1 MRLTNDAAA
10 SEDAHQQLVAILA
23 NELCQPLAPIRDAAA
38 MLRQGTID
46 ERTLRHASEVIER
59 RAGDMHRLIGDL
71 LDISRMQAGTM
82 EIRVEPAL
90 LTDLVE
96 RAVES
101 ARLLARERGH
111 TLHVSVN
118 TDPVYLNMD
127 VLRLSQ
133 ALHNI
138 ITNATKFTD
147 RDGHIYISARCDD
160 AAVMI
165 EVRDTGIGISEQ
177 ELETIFDLFWRCKQR
192 ERLEPGL
199 GLGLY
204 LARYLVEAHGG
215 TITAASEGCGRGS
228 VFTLRLPCECSTPLP
243 EEQLDRDS
251 TASEREGDPSPA

>member
-1 MRLTNDAAA
+1 MRLRNDAAA
-10 SEDAHQQLVAILA
+10 SEDAHERLVAILA

-38 MLRQGTID
+38 MLRQDALD

-82 EIRVEPAL
+82 EIRVEPTL

-111 TLHVSVN
+111 TLHVSVCA
-118 TDPVYLNMD
+118 DPVYLNID
-127 VLRLSQ
+127 VLRVSQ

-138 ITNATKFTD
+138 IANASKFTD
-147 RDGHIYISARCDD
+147 RDGQIHVSARCDE
-160 AAVMI
+160 AMVVI
-165 EVRDTGIGISEQ
+165 EVRDTGIGISAQ
-177 ELETIFDLFWRCKQR
+177 ELETIFDLFWRCEQR

-228 VFTLRLPCECSTPLP
+228 VFTLRLPCEPSTPLR
-243 EEQLDRDS
+243 EGQLDLDS
-251 TASEREGDPSPA
+251 IALEREDDPSPA